1 VLEEQ
6 WREEVDISEV
16 HCEQKGAAKKHA
28 LIHPVTWQD
37 LSMCTAGL
45 PAANLV
51 AETILVEV
59 ETQALMVRTA
69 LVVYAF
75 RLWMHPLEALT
86 TAVHQAL
93 TLDRL
98 LLGAAK

>member
-1 VLEEQ
+1 
-6 WREEVDISEV
+6 VDSSEV
-16 HCEQKGAAKKHA
+16 HCEQKGAAIKHA

-37 LSMCTAGL
+37 LSMSTAGL

-69 LVVYAF
+69 LVVHAF
-75 RLWMHPLEALT
+75 RLWMHPMLEALT

-93 TLDRL
+93 MLDRL
-98 LLGAAK
+98 ELGAAK